1 MTSTAPSCDVTST
14 ASSSDRL
21 GYDPAAPLTP
31 SGNLRRRLVV
41 SRIAQGGAV
50 AAAVVAVAAL
60 ALVIF
65 DVVQQGAS
73 ALSIGFL
80 IHDPSQFGGGSG
92 GIRSDI
98 IGTAMIVVLAA
109 LLATP
114 IGILIAIYLT
124 EFASPRSRLGNALR
138 LGLDLMQGVPSIVVG
153 IFVLGLIVDVQHKD
167 SGFAGS
173 VALAIIM
180 LPLIARSTQEVL
192 RLVPAAL
199 REASDALG
207 VDRWR
212 AILTVILPTAV
223 SGILTGSILAIARA
237 AGETAP
243 LLVADSTFGPH
254 LTFNWFGP
262 MPNIPVSILTTSE
275 AQNPAGFAQA
285 WGAALVLLA
294 IILVANVG
302 ARLLLARSRR
312 RMTG

>member
-1 MTSTAPSCDVTST
+1 MTSIAP
-14 ASSSDRL
+14 SDRL
-21 GYDPAAPLTP
+21 PYDPTAPLTP
-31 SGNLRRRLVV
+31 SGNLRRRLIV

-50 AAAVVAVAAL
+50 LAAL
-60 ALVIF
+60 AAVAVLAVVTF
-65 DVVQQGAS
+65 DVVKSGAS

-80 IHDPSQFGGGSG
+80 IHDPPQFGGVGG
-92 GIRSDI
+92 GIRSAI
-98 IGTAMIVVLAA
+98 IGSGIIVALAA
-109 LLATP
+109 AMSMP
-114 IGILIAIYLT
+114 IGILIAIYMT
-124 EFASPRSRLGNALR
+124 EFARPGSRIANTLR
-138 LGLDLMQGVPSIVVG
+138 LGLDLLQGVPSIVIG
-153 IFVLGLIVDVQHKD
+153 IFILGLIVQPLHRD

-192 RLVPAAL
+192 RLVPSSL

-212 AILTVILPTAV
+212 SIVSVILPTALG
-223 SGILTGSILAIARA
+223 GIITGSILAVARA

-254 LTFNWFGP
+254 VAFNWFGP
-262 MPNIPVSILTTSE
+262 MPNIPVLILNASE
-275 AQNPAGFAQA
+275 SLNPAGFPQA

-294 IILVANVG
+294 LILCANVG

-312 RMTG
+312 KITG

>member
-1 MTSTAPSCDVTST
+1 MTSIAPSEP
-14 ASSSDRL
+14 L
-21 GYDPAAPLTP
+21 PYDPTAPLTA
-31 SGNLRRRLVV
+31 SGNLRRRLIV

-60 ALVIF
+60 GIVTF
-65 DVVQQGAS
+65 DVIKSGAQ

-80 IHDPSQFGGGSG
+80 IHDPPQFGGSGG

-98 IGTAMIVVLAA
+98 IGTGIIVALAA
-109 LLATP
+109 VIAMPL
-114 IGILIAIYLT
+114 GILIAIYLT
-124 EFASPRSRLGNALR
+124 EFASPRSKIGGALR
-138 LGLDLMQGVPSIVVG
+138 MGLDLLQGVPSIVIG
-153 IFVLGLIVDVQHKD
+153 IFILGLIVEPMHSD

-173 VALAIIM
+173 IALAIIM

-192 RLVPAAL
+192 RLVPSSL

-212 AILTVILPTAV
+212 SILTIVLPTALG
-223 SGILTGSILAIARA
+223 GIVTGAILAIARA

-243 LLVADSTFGPH
+243 LLVANSTFGPH
-254 LTFNWFGP
+254 LTGNWFGP
-262 MPNIPVSILTTSE
+262 MPNIPVSILTASE
-275 AQNPAGFAQA
+275 ALNPAGFTNA

-294 IILVANVG
+294 VILMANIG

-312 RMTG
+312 KITG